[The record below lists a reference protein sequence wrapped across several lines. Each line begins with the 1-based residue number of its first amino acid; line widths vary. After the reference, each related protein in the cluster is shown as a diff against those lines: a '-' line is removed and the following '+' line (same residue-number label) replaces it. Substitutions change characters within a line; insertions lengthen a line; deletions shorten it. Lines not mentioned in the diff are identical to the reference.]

1 MPGNLYKQIHLFL
14 VFMSLNTIKTAIIE
28 EEKKSL
34 CLRKQIGAVVVKN
47 GKIIGTG
54 HNGNSVN
61 IPPCS
66 VIGCAKDYFK
76 FRPGLRNELCTGIC
90 AEQRA
95 MIDALKKG
103 HDLKDTELYSTYSP
117 CVSCSRY
124 MIEFGIKKV
133 YYKKEYN
140 DAFARQVQKLGKI
153 EREKII

>member
-1 MPGNLYKQIHLFL
+1 MPGNLYKQIHLFISI
-14 VFMSLNTIKTAIIE
+14 MSINTIKNALKK
-28 EEKKSL
+28 EEKASL
-34 CLRKQIGAVVVKN
+34 CLRKQIGAVIVKN

-76 FRPGLRNELCTGIC
+76 FRSGLRNELCTGIC

-95 MIDALKKG
+95 MIDAIKKG
-103 HDLKDTELYSTYSP
+103 NDLKGTELYSTYSP

-124 MIEFGIKKV
+124 MIEFGIKTV
-133 YYKKEYN
+133 FYKQEYN

-153 EREKII
+153 ERKKI